1 MATKVDAVSAGNKYI
16 VCQNTDNIATLG
28 ILKRNPLNYSVPLIL
43 MQFSLISLTSQMIEF
58 CLRPLGQSSIVA
70 QILGGVIYGPSALGH
85 DALIGMALF
94 PARSVLTLR
103 TVAVFGIMFFF
114 FAVGVKSDSRMM
126 VRPGRRAAVIGISAM
141 LSTLVLTISFAF
153 LLIKYV
159 HMDDSLSSALVLIAA
174 SQCLTAFP
182 NIACLLAELQL
193 SSSDL
198 GRIATAAA
206 MVCDIF
212 GMGLVAVVLGIV
224 QSGSDPVKSALS
236 VISMCLFVIVM
247 VYVIG
252 PIIRI
257 VIRSIPAGKPLADR
271 YVFFCFAGTLVTAF
285 VTEVIGQHFILGPLV
300 FGLLTPDGQ
309 PLGSPMVS
317 KLDYPIGKFLYPTFL
332 TTSGLKTNIFKID
345 RWSLLI
351 VVLLILF
358 SCISKIA
365 AVAFSSR
372 FFDIRFKD
380 SVVIGLMLNARGI
393 CELILYNLFRDNG
406 VLTDKEFALCVISVV
421 GVTAVITPLIRLL
434 YDPSKQYLP
443 SKRRTIQHMKSDAEL
458 RIVVC
463 IKNQENVPSIV
474 DLLEASD
481 ATEESPIAVLAL
493 LLVELVGRTTPM
505 LAAHQSTQ
513 ALQSTNSQSGHILGA
528 LRQYQLCHETCV
540 TVQSF
545 SVFSHLNSTQDDIC
559 RVARDQKANIVILP
573 FHKRWEIDGS
583 IGSQDR
589 TVQNMNIKIMERA
602 PCSVGILVDRGI
614 LTGSTSILSN
624 QSIFQ
629 VAVIYIG
636 GPDDAES
643 LFYAARMGRRNNVS
657 LTILRFL
664 LFGCDTARERKQDNN
679 LIDEVRQANMLN
691 QNNFKYQERVVKDG
705 VGLAASLRS
714 LEDSFNLLLVGRH
727 HHASQILMGLGL
739 GQRLRGEKLGHRLM
753 RPMMISH
760 ELMHEPTLP
769 PAAATA
775 TATGSSHM
783 NPRLE
788 ISIDRE

>member
-43 MQFSLISLTSQMIEF
+43 LQFSIISLTSQMIEC
-58 CLRPLGQSSIVA
+58 CLHPLGQSSIVA
-70 QILGGVIYGPSALGH
+70 QIL
-85 DALIGMALF
+85 
-94 PARSVLTLR
+94 
-103 TVAVFGIMFFF
+103 
-114 FAVGVKSDSRMM
+114 SDSRMM
-126 VRPGRRAAVIGISAM
+126 VRPGRRAAVIGISAF
-141 LSTLVLTISFAF
+141 LPRGADHIVCFFFDKVCPYGRVAF
-153 LLIKYV
+153 IFTAV
-159 HMDDSLSSALVLIAA
+159 IAA
-174 SQCLTAFP
+174 TQ
-182 NIACLLAELQL
+182 
-193 SSSDL
+193 
-198 GRIATAAA
+198 
-206 MVCDIF
+206 
-212 GMGLVAVVLGIV
+212 
-224 QSGSDPVKSALS
+224 
-236 VISMCLFVIVM
+236 
-247 VYVIG
+247 
-252 PIIRI
+252 
-257 VIRSIPAGKPLADR
+257 
-271 YVFFCFAGTLVTAF
+271 
-285 VTEVIGQHFILGPLV
+285 VIGQHFILGPLV

-309 PLGSPMVS
+309 PLGSPVVS
-317 KLDYPIGKFLYPTFL
+317 KLDYPVG
-332 TTSGLKTNIFKID
+332 
-345 RWSLLI
+345 
-351 VVLLILF
+351 
-358 SCISKIA
+358 
-365 AVAFSSR
+365 
-372 FFDIRFKD
+372 RFKD

-393 CELILYNLFRDNG
+393 CELILYNCLG
-406 VLTDKEFALCVISVV
+406 TMGC
-421 GVTAVITPLIRLL
+421 GVTAVITPLIKLL

-727 HHASQILMGLGL
+727 HHASQILMGLGAWSECPEL
-739 GQRLRGEKLGHRLM
+739 GVVGDILASPDFGSTASVLVVQQQRLRGEKLGHRLM